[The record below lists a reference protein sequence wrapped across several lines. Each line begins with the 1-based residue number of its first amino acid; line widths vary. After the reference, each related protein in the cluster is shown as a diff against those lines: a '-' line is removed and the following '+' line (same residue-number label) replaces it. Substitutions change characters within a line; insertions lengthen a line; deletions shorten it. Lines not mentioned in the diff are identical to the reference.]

1 MTAPET
7 IYALSSGRPPAAIAI
22 VRISGPA
29 AGATLDRLAALR
41 PAPRRATAVDL
52 HDPQNGELL
61 DRALVLWLPG
71 PKTATGEDLAELH
84 LHGGRAV
91 IDGVLRTLERQPAL
105 RSAQTGE
112 FTRRAFEN
120 GRIDLNEA
128 EGLADLL
135 VAETQSQRRAALLAS
150 GGALSRHIA
159 DWQSRLLAISAAMEA
174 VIDYSDEDDV
184 GAVIDTDSDLVLK
197 QIAKEMEAV
206 LARPSVERLRDGVRI
221 VVAGPPNS
229 GKSSLINA
237 LSGRDAAIA
246 SPRAGT
252 TRDLI
257 EVPLSLGGLP
267 VILVDTAGLRETEDE
282 VEVIGVGRAQ
292 GAIASSD
299 LVIWL
304 GDEVFSGGDHAL
316 NIQPFA
322 DLGRTHPDR
331 ISVSSLTGEN
341 IDVLIEELKT
351 RAAALLPLEGEVALN
366 RRQRGLFHRIVDH
379 LHGAIDIENPLIVAD
394 ELRASLR
401 LCDELTGRAGV
412 EDMLDTLFGRFCIGK

>member
-1 MTAPET
+1 MSVRET

-29 AGATLDRLAALR
+29 AGATLERLAGPR
-41 PAPRRATAVDL
+41 PTPRRATAVDL
-52 HDPQNGELL
+52 RDPQSGELL

-71 PKTATGEDLAELH
+71 PKTATGEDLVELH

-91 IDGVLRTLERQPAL
+91 IDGVLRALARQPGL
-105 RSAQTGE
+105 RSAQPGE

-120 GRIDLNEA
+120 GRIDLSEA

-159 DWQSRLLAISAAMEA
+159 GWQSRLIAISAAKEA

-184 GAVIDTDSDLVLK
+184 AAVIDTDVDVVLK
-197 QIAKEMEAV
+197 KIANEMEAL
-206 LARPSVERLRDGVRI
+206 LARPSVERLRDGVRV

-257 EVPLSLGGLP
+257 EVPLSLDGVP

-282 VEVIGVGRAQ
+282 VEAIGVGRAQ
-292 GAIASSD
+292 KAIASSD

-304 GDEVFSGGDHAL
+304 GDDAFTGGDHAVA
-316 NIQPFA
+316 IQPFA
-322 DLGRTHPDR
+322 DLGRTHPER
-331 ISVSSLTGEN
+331 MSVSSFTGEN
-341 IDVLIEELKT
+341 IDVLLDVLKT
-351 RAAALLPLEGEVALN
+351 RAAALLPPEGEVALN
-366 RRQRGLFHRIVDH
+366 RRQQHIVRRIVDH
-379 LHGAIDIENPLIVAD
+379 LHGATDLANPLIVAD

-412 EDMLDTLFGRFCIGK
+412 EDMLDALFGRFCIGK